1 MENQKKIVR
10 IIILWAAMHK
20 YIVLFKAK
28 NYNLQQ
34 IRTKAGSVA
43 AAILTN
49 IGDYPTVLP
58 LPPVVTT
65 LVSEGNIISGKITDA
80 RIALKALE
88 DQEAQ
93 NSLSIT
99 NIMNLNWNGQVQTD
113 AAGVLDKITQS
124 GLDVKGMGPLPNKA
138 RFAASY
144 PDVYK
149 VNQNVS
155 LTIELGLIASDLLS
169 RGKPYGATGIVCL
182 KQIGGVPPM
191 PNNHPL
197 MVKFDPFSKMKFIDT
212 AFTALQINLIVYYI
226 FYWVKKDG
234 TKGPESVVFFYTIK

>member
-1 MENQKKIVR
+1 MRNQKKIIRV
-10 IIILWAAMHK
+10 IILWAAMHR

-28 NYNLQQ
+28 GYNLQQ

-43 AAILTN
+43 AAIEAN

-58 LPPVVTT
+58 LPAVVTT
-65 LVSEGNIISGKITDA
+65 MVGAGNTISAEIATA
-80 RIALKALE
+80 RIALLALE
-88 DQEAQ
+88 AAEAKNAQ
-93 NSLSIT
+93 DIV

-124 GLDVKGMGPLPNKA
+124 GLDVKGMGPLPNKT
-138 RFAASY
+138 RFGASY
-144 PDVYK
+144 PDVLK

-155 LTIELGLIASDLLS
+155 LTIELSLICSDMLS
-169 RGKPYGATGIVCL
+169 KGKPYGATGIVCL

-191 PNNHPL
+191 QNNHPL
-197 MVKFDPFSKMKFIDT
+197 IVKFDPFSKMKFIDT
-212 AFTALQINLIVYYI
+212 AFTATQINTIVYYI